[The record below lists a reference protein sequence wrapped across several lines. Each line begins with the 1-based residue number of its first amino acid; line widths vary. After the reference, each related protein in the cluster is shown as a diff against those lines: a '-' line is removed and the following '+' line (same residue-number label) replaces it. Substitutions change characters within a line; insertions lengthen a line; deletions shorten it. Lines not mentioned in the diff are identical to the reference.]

1 MAKSKSSTLTE
12 AMQKV
17 SRPQAAAREEGTGGS
32 EKRKITVYLDPPMHR
47 ALRQL
52 AVNRDTSINAI
63 LIGLIAGE
71 LRKEGL

>member
-1 MAKSKSSTLTE
+1 MAKSRSSSLSE

-17 SRPQAAAREEGTGGS
+17 SRPQTVEREEIPG

-47 ALRQL
+47 ALRHL
-52 AVNRDTSINAI
+52 AANRDTSINSI

>member
-1 MAKSKSSTLTE
+1 MAKSKLSSLTE

-17 SRPQAAAREEGTGGS
+17 SRPQLAEREENPNG
-32 EKRKITVYLDPPMHR
+32 KRKITVYLDPPMHR
-47 ALRQL
+47 ALRHL
-52 AVNRDTSINAI
+52 AANRDTSINAI